1 MIDTTPLL
9 IILGALAI
17 ANTVLLSLI
26 WMTLRYGFRML
37 LLQGSKR
44 RQWIKEEHEK

>member
-1 MIDTTPLL
+1 MTALL
-9 IILGALAI
+9 IIVGAFAL

-37 LLQGSKR
+37 LLQGNQR
-44 RQWIKEEHEK
+44 RQWVKQERTP

>member
-1 MIDTTPLL
+1 MTL
-9 IILGALAI
+9 IEVLFAVVSV

-37 LLQGSKR
+37 ILQGSKR
-44 RQWIKEEHEK
+44 REWVRQEHEE